1 MSLAPFVIF
10 NDTYLERIQFLILYR
25 EWINGWRDGC
35 YLIHPI
41 GNDFFFLH
49 FPHNLCLCYY
59 EVGGRETKWYKMLSF

>member
-41 GNDFFFLH
+41 GNDFFFCISLII
-49 FPHNLCLCYY
+49 CVC
-59 EVGGRETKWYKMLSF
+59 VTMKWGEGEK